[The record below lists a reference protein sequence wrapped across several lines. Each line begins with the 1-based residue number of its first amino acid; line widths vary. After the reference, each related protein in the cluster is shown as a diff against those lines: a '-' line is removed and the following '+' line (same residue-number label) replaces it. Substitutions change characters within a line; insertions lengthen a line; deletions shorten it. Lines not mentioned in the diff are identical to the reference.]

1 MVVEASAARSR
12 GRKPPPVPTN
22 LNTATEAEL
31 QRLPRV
37 GPAIAARI
45 VAYRQ
50 ANGRFQHP
58 EDIQEVKGIGPKT
71 FEKMAP
77 WIRL

>member
-1 MVVEASAARSR
+1 VA
-12 GRKPPPVPTN
+12 TN
-22 LNTATEAEL
+22 INTAGVDEL

-50 ANGRFQHP
+50 ANGRFRTA
-58 EDIQEVKGIGPKT
+58 EAIQDVKGIGPKT